1 MTETPEL
8 AAVPPNPTPEPVA
21 PAESAE
27 VTRLRAHAAKLLD
40 EAKKAKDQAR
50 ETSEELQ
57 RLKDERATAQESN
70 LVEQQQFKTL
80 WEQAQETNTELRN
93 ELAVLRRESEEARL
107 NAESAALKAKFTA
120 AAANS
125 DMVAPDQFYE
135 LNKANIRQKDGK
147 PVYLLGGVETDL
159 KSALDTLKQPG
170 SMFEHFFRAS
180 GVGGMG
186 AGGTA
191 TTGTAVTSASS
202 NPYMSGN
209 VTARLQLELENP
221 QLAEQ
226 LKAQAAASRS

>member
-107 NAESAALKAKFTA
+107 NAESAALKAQFTA
-120 AAANS
+120 AVAG
-125 DMVAPDQFYE
+125 DVVAPDQFYE

-159 KSALDTLKQPG
+159 KTALDTLKQPG
-170 SMFEHFFRAS
+170 STFEHFFRAS

-191 TTGTAVTSASS
+191 TTGTAVTPATT
-202 NPYMSGN
+202 NPYMTGN